1 MMLLSLSVFLLWFIE
16 SLGTLLEAIS
26 LAVFWLEIIESLGVL
41 WWVVYWVFCGGPYT
55 GCLVAGRVLGVLCK
69 SCERYLVQ
77 AQKGT

>member
-1 MMLLSLSVFLLWFIE
+1 MISFGYIKLTFDISMAFIPLCGR
-16 SLGTLLEAIS
+16 SYTGCFVAGRI
-26 LAVFWLEIIESLGVL
+26 LGVL